1 MVNDTISDMLT
12 RIRNANLVNHK
23 VIKVDYTRLNYMITR
38 LLRNEGFIRGYETV
52 LKDNQKYLFLYLK
65 YYSTNP
71 RRPVIRGIKRVSRPG
86 LRIYVNKNQIPII
99 FGNQGIAI
107 LSTSK
112 GILTSLEAKELGVG
126 GEVICYVW

>member
-12 RIRNANLVNHK
+12 RIRNGNLVNHK
-23 VIKVDYTRLNYMITR
+23 VVKVDYTRLNYMLTR
-38 LLRNEGFIRGYETV
+38 LLKAEGFIRGYETV
-52 LKDNQKYLFLYLK
+52 KKENQKYIFLYLK

-71 RRPVIRGIKRVSRPG
+71 KRPVIRGIQRVSKPG
-86 LRIYVNKNQIPII
+86 LRIYVNKNQIPTI

-107 LSTSK
+107 LSTSQ
-112 GILTSLEAKELGVG
+112 GILTSLQAKELGVG

>member
-12 RIRNANLVNHK
+12 RIRNGNLVHHK
-23 VIKVDYTRLNYMITR
+23 VVKIDYTRLNYMLTR
-38 LLRNEGFIRGYETV
+38 LLKVEGFIRGYETV
-52 LKDNQKYLFLYLK
+52 IKNNQKYIFIYLK

-71 RRPVIRGIKRVSRPG
+71 VRPVIRGIQRVSKPG

-99 FGNQGIAI
+99 FGNHGIAI

-112 GILTSLEAKELGVG
+112 GILTSIEAKELGVG

>member
-12 RIRNANLVNHK
+12 RIRNGNLVNHK
-23 VIKVDYTRLNYMITR
+23 VVKVNYTRLNYSLTR
-38 LLRNEGFIRGYETV
+38 LLKSEGFIRGYETV
-52 LKDNQKYLFLYLK
+52 IKDAQKYIFLYLK
-65 YYSTNP
+65 YFSTNP
-71 RRPVIRGIKRVSRPG
+71 RQPVIRGIQRVSKPG
-86 LRIYVNKNQIPII
+86 LRIYVNKNQIPVI

-107 LSTSK
+107 LSTSR